1 MDEDAEVKLVFKPK
15 PVPWGGG
22 GERDA
27 PKFEHGWA
35 QEGLNLTL
43 IRKGEQEW
51 KRKED

>member
-35 QEGLNLTL
+35 LGGLEFDL
-43 IRKGEQEW
+43 
-51 KRKED
+51 D